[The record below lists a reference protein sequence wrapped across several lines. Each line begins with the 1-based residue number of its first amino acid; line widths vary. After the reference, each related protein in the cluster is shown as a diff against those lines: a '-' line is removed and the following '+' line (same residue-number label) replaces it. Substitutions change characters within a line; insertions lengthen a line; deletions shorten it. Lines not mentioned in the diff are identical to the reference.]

1 MIDFKPVNLQ
11 SGRTIQDIML
21 DIKSC
26 KNKIVNAYSLIYNER
41 EVPPLEPR
49 HAQSLCV
56 NEDAAYCA
64 IIITGPAR
72 NGKSTM
78 VDVFNRLFPTLLDTS
93 IVNPIYQVCE
103 LLLTRDERIE
113 VNEYLKTKND
123 DWRQFMFEM
132 KEAYRKY
139 CNGPLHYVHNV
150 IMRRTIDLAND
161 KASNP
166 HIICVQSRETY
177 DINALKDMFTEM
189 GIIPIVVY
197 ISGQTTEEDW
207 KNDSD
212 HNTDS
217 NIADIIIK
225 NDNTIESFEDVC
237 LGLCSL
243 IKTEMSNKNWPKLLI
258 LDQIALINKLSKL

>member
-11 SGRTIQDIML
+11 SGRTMQDIML
-21 DIKSC
+21 DIKSY
-26 KNKIVNAYSLIYNER
+26 KNKIINAYSLIYKER
-41 EVPPLEPR
+41 EVQPLGPR
-49 HAQSLCV
+49 YAESLCV
-56 NEDAAYCA
+56 DEDAALCA

-72 NGKSTM
+72 NGKSIM
-78 VDVFNRLFPTLLDTS
+78 VDFFSKVFPTLLDTS

-103 LLLTRDERIE
+103 LLLKRDERAEI
-113 VNEYLKTKND
+113 NQYLETKND

-150 IMRRTIDLAND
+150 IMQRIISMANN

-197 ISGQTTEEDW
+197 VSGRTTEEDW
-207 KNDSD
+207 TNDSD

-217 NIADIIIK
+217 SIADIILE

-237 LGLCSL
+237 LGLCSI
-243 IKTEMSNKNWPKLLI
+243 IKTEMTNKNWPKLLI